1 MRSPSVVVIGAGLA
15 GLTLAVDL
23 EARGWQVTVVEARS
37 RVGGRVWSH
46 RFQPHADDQRD
57 GAGRLA
63 PWCERGAEFVNSSD
77 TEVLEL
83 CERFGLPLL
92 ERHEE
97 EIEGLLD
104 LAGRVAPAASFDDVR
119 DADNVYA
126 IALDDLAE
134 RYRAAV
140 RSGDVATLAA
150 LDSANLADL
159 MAPVATGVRARVWL
173 GRVIRT
179 EWMLPPAELSLLF
192 IAEQMEHGPKADERE
207 RFRVSGG
214 NDRIAHGLAALLS
227 QPVRLSTPV
236 AEVDSSGSVRLGNGE
251 TLTADA
257 VVCTVP
263 LPVLSRI
270 WADIPADLSNVGYG
284 IGGKVSLELDRRVWR
299 DYGRTGRVLSDRAW
313 GEMWDTTDVQ
323 PGDAGVLTTLL
334 SSHDGA
340 ALMALPDRVDR
351 IIAEADRVHPGTRGL
366 VRASVDTDW
375 TNDPFSLGAYVA
387 FAPGQ
392 TRRARRAMN
401 APFDRLWLAG
411 EHTDERSGFMEGA
424 VRSARRVASAL
435 TS

>member
-1 MRSPSVVVIGAGLA
+1 MPSPSVVVIGAGLA
-15 GLTLAVDL
+15 GLTSAVDL
-23 EARGWQVTVVEARS
+23 EAQGWDVTVVEARS

-46 RFQPHADDQRD
+46 RFESRADDPGERV
-57 GAGRLA
+57 GRST

-77 TEVLEL
+77 TEVQAL

-92 ERHEE
+92 ERDEV

-104 LAGRVAPAASFDDVR
+104 LAGRIAPAASLDEVR
-119 DADNVYA
+119 DADDVYA
-126 IALDDLAE
+126 VALDDLAE
-134 RYRAAV
+134 RYRMAV
-140 RSGDVATLAA
+140 DSGDVATLAA

-159 MAPVATGVRARVWL
+159 MVPVATSVPARVWL
-173 GRVIRT
+173 GRTIRT
-179 EWMLPPAELSLLF
+179 EWMLPPEELSLLF
-192 IAEQMEHGPKADERE
+192 IAEQVEHGPRPDERE

-214 NDRIAHGLAALLS
+214 NDRIAHGLAGLLS
-227 QPVRLSTPV
+227 RPVRLSTPV
-236 AEVDSSGSVRLGNGE
+236 AEIDSSGTVRLASGE

-263 LPVLSRI
+263 LPVLGRI
-270 WADIPADLSNVGYG
+270 WADIPTDLSNVGYG

-323 PGDAGVLTTLL
+323 AGDAGVLTTLL

-340 ALMALPDRVDR
+340 ALLTLPDCVDR
-351 IIAEADRVHPGTRGL
+351 VIAEADRVHPGTRGL
-366 VRASVDTDW
+366 VRATVLTDW
-375 TNDPFSLGAYVA
+375 TNDPHSLGAYVA

-392 TRRARRAMN
+392 TRRARRAMH

-424 VRSARRVASAL
+424 VRSARRVVAAL